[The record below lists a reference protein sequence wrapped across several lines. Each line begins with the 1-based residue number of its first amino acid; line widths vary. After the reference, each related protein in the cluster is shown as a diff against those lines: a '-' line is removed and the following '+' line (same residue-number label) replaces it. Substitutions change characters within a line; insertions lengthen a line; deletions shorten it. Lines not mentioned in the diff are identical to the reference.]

1 MKLDHENSPF
11 ISCTESCLPF
21 KTQAVR
27 LFWKEIEEET
37 TVRTASLGYLNIF
50 GKVVRYQT
58 YSICVTVTAPGYG
71 APAKLTLANVPFE
84 ISIGD
89 NQNWNSW
96 AQTKYGNE
104 TLVTL
109 LWLAMRGGLMFLN
122 ARHENPLATFLNNLS
137 P

>member
-1 MKLDHENSPF
+1 M
-11 ISCTESCLPF
+11 
-21 KTQAVR
+21 TQAVR

-50 GKVVRYQT
+50 GKVVRYQSGT
-58 YSICVTVTAPGYG
+58 SISLLNMCLRSPAPGYG

-96 AQTKYGNE
+96 AQTNTLRVWNE

-122 ARHENPLATFLNNLS
+122 AQHENPLATFLNNLS